1 MECRKAVLREKFRA
15 INTAIEQETSKISN
29 KQITSVSEDMEKRE
43 PSYTIG
49 GNVNWCSHH
58 GGQYGDFSK
67 S

>member
-43 PSYTIG
+43 PSYTVG
-49 GNVNWCSHH
+49 GNEN
-58 GGQYGDFSK
+58 
-67 S
+67 